1 VADTIL
7 DLAIARQA
15 RAERKARESRQPEP
29 QHQPNPLLDPA
40 NLDDP
45 YPAYARLR
53 KRTPVWRIP
62 DSQGSGQW
70 LVSRYAE
77 VQRVLA
83 DPRCSAERQRSPG
96 GPPIGGSGFARTM
109 LSSDPPEHTR
119 LRSLVSQ
126 AFTPRRIASLRGRI
140 EQIADELLVPA
151 LGERQI
157 ELMSQLARPL
167 PAIVIGE
174 LLGVPAKDRA
184 QFRTWAGQLLSR
196 NDARSSGELGA
207 AMSAIGSLGVYLAGL
222 IQERRR
228 EPADDLIS
236 AMLTAREGR
245 DAFGEMELLSMLLL
259 LLIAG
264 YETTTNLIGNG
275 VLALLRHPREIERLR
290 EDRSLLPTA
299 VDELLRFD
307 SPVQAT
313 ARVAREELELAGER
327 IPKGALVQVLL
338 GSANR
343 DPVRFED
350 PDRLDVGRANNEHL
364 SFGWGVHYCL
374 GAPLARLEA
383 QIALDML
390 IDRFPRWR
398 LGDEGFERKPN
409 PFTRG
414 LAKLSLRVR

>member
-1 VADTIL
+1 
-7 DLAIARQA
+7 
-15 RAERKARESRQPEP
+15 
-29 QHQPNPLLDPA
+29 
-40 NLDDP
+40 
-45 YPAYARLR
+45 
-53 KRTPVWRIP
+53 
-62 DSQGSGQW
+62 
-70 LVSRYAE
+70 
-77 VQRVLA
+77 
-83 DPRCSAERQRSPG
+83 
-96 GPPIGGSGFARTM
+96 M

-126 AFTPRRIASLRGRI
+126 AFTPKRIASLRPRI

-151 LGERQI
+151 RGETQI

-174 LLGVPAKDRA
+174 LLGVPPKDRA
-184 QFRTWAGQLLSR
+184 RFRGWAGQLLSR
-196 NDARSSGELGA
+196 HEPGGNGELGPA
-207 AMSAIGSLGVYLAGL
+207 LSAIGALGVFLAGL
-222 IQERRR
+222 IQERRQ
-228 EPADDLIS
+228 EPRDDLIS
-236 AMLTAREGR
+236 GLLAASEGR
-245 DAFGEMELLSMLLL
+245 DSLREMELLSMLLL

-275 VLALLRHPREIERLR
+275 MLALLRHPREIERLR
-290 EDRSLLPTA
+290 GDRSLLPSA

-350 PDRLDVGRANNEHL
+350 PDRLDVGRSNNEQL

-383 QIALDML
+383 QIALAAL
-390 IDRFPRWR
+390 LDRFPRWR
-398 LGDEGFERKPN
+398 TGHIDFERKPN
-409 PFTRG
+409 PFVRG
-414 LAKLSLRVR
+414 LAKLQLRVR

>member
-1 VADTIL
+1 VANTIL
-7 DLAIARQA
+7 DLASARQA
-15 RAERKARESRQPEP
+15 REERKARESQQPEP
-29 QHQPNPLLDPA
+29 LQTPNPLLDPA
-40 NLDDP
+40 HLDDP
-45 YPAYARLR
+45 YPMYARLR

-62 DSQGSGQW
+62 ASPGAGQW

-77 VQRVLA
+77 VQRALM
-83 DPRCSAERQRSPG
+83 DPRCSAERQRAPG
-96 GPPIGGSGFARTM
+96 GPPVAGAGFARTL

-126 AFTPRRIASLRGRI
+126 AFTPKRVGELRSRIA
-140 EQIADELLVPA
+140 QIADELLVPA
-151 LGERQI
+151 VGESHI

-174 LLGVPAKDRA
+174 LLGVPRKDRA
-184 QFRTWAGQLLSR
+184 RFRGWAGQLLAR
-196 NDARSSGELGA
+196 NEARSGAELGVA
-207 AMSAIGSLGVYLAGL
+207 VSAIGSLGVFLAEL

-228 EPADDLIS
+228 EPGDDLVS
-236 AMLTAREGR
+236 AMLAAREGR

-259 LLIAG
+259 LLISG
-264 YETTTNLIGNG
+264 YETTTNLIGNA
-275 VLALLRHPREIERLR
+275 VLALLQHPRQLERLR
-290 EDRSLLPTA
+290 EDRSLLPSA
-299 VDELLRFD
+299 VDELLRFE

-313 ARVAREELELAGER
+313 ARVAREDLELAGER

-350 PDRLDVGRANNEHL
+350 PDRLDVGRTNNEHL

-383 QIALDML
+383 QLALAAL

-398 LGDEGFERKPN
+398 LGDEGFERRPN
-409 PFTRG
+409 PFLRG
-414 LAKLSLRVR
+414 LVKLSLRVR

>member
-1 VADTIL
+1 VANSIL
-7 DLAIARQA
+7 DLSAARQA
-15 RAERKARESRQPEP
+15 RDARKARESQRDPG
-29 QHQPNPLLDPA
+29 HQPNPLLDPA
-40 NLDDP
+40 NLEDP

-62 DSQGSGQW
+62 DSPGAGQW

-77 VQRVLA
+77 VQRVLS
-83 DPRCSAERQRSPG
+83 DPRCSAERQRAAV
-96 GPPIGGSGFARTM
+96 GFARTM

-126 AFTPRRIASLRGRI
+126 AFTPRRIAGLRPRI
-140 EQIADELLVPA
+140 EKIADELLVPA
-151 LGERQI
+151 RGETQI

-174 LLGVPAKDRA
+174 LLGVPPKDRA
-184 QFRTWAGQLLSR
+184 HFRSLAGQLLSR
-196 NDARSSGELGA
+196 HDASAGGELGPA
-207 AMSAIGSLGVYLAGL
+207 LSAIGSLGVLLAGL
-222 IQERRR
+222 IQERRQ
-228 EPADDLIS
+228 EPGDDLIS
-236 AMLTAREGR
+236 GLLAASEGR
-245 DAFGEMELLSMLLL
+245 DSLREMELLSVLLL

-275 VLALLRHPREIERLR
+275 MLALLRHPREIERLR
-290 EDRSLLPTA
+290 GDRSLLPSA

-350 PDRLDVGRANNEHL
+350 PDRLDVGRSTNEHL

-383 QIALDML
+383 QVALAAL
-390 IDRFPRWR
+390 LDRFPRWR
-398 LGDEGFERKPN
+398 TGDLDFERKPN
-409 PFTRG
+409 PFVRG
-414 LAKLSLRVR
+414 LAKLQLRVR